1 MSTPREEQTVRP
13 DSPQAERPGALNPAA
28 LSVTDTAR
36 TLTRVG
42 GHPITEAMIERDIA
56 DGAPTNADGTINLV
70 HYAAWLVRDMA
81 ESASANGGGRGD

>member
-1 MSTPREEQTVRP
+1 MSTPRDEQPVRP
-13 DSPQAERPGALNPAA
+13 DSRQAERAPGLNPAA

-42 GHPITEAMIERDIA
+42 GRPITAAMIQRDI
-56 DGAPTNADGTINLV
+56 DEGAPTNADGTINLV

-81 ESASANGGGRGD
+81 ESASANGGGRGG